1 MEIVYNPLVDPIRQ
15 WSGSLNYEKATSD
28 FVDLYHLSYT
38 SSTESISKPPDI
50 RVMFLRIY
58 SYGRTCRMSTLVDV
72 ECPFVDEVGRSL
84 WNVYIA

>member
-50 RVMFLRIY
+50 RVIFLRIY
-58 SYGRTCRMSTLVDV
+58 SYGSTCRMSSLVDV
-72 ECPFVDEVGRSL
+72 ECSSVDGVIRSL
-84 WNVYIA
+84 